1 MSERTIDDAASLSG
15 WRKSSYSDSEGD
27 NCLEVVDGHPHGTP
41 VRDSK
46 NPHGPVIVVPAGAWG
61 AFVGAVKGG
70 VFGLG

>member
-27 NCLEVVDGHPHGTP
+27 NCLEVLDGYPHGTP

-46 NPHGPVIVVPAGAWG
+46 APDGPAIVVPSGAWS
-61 AFVGAVKGG
+61 AFVDAVKGG
-70 VFGLG
+70 AFGGR